1 MSRCSQVCA
10 RAIISMTGLIVSGCG
25 GSSAKTVTA
34 TDVTGIPAGDA
45 TGTTLSGTY
54 LLASAAIEDCT
65 CRVGSCAMIHAETGT
80 TLMVVQQDGA
90 LTVTDSNGN
99 VSTGGVK
106 LDDTFTCGGVETIPS
121 AEGQGEIYALLD
133 GTFQLS
139 AGQPTAMTFQ
149 ISETIT
155 GSILGV
161 SYDCDFLGSGMARY
175 EGP

>member
-1 MSRCSQVCA
+1 MSRCSRTCA
-10 RAIISMTGLIVSGCG
+10 RALIWILGLIVSGCG
-25 GSSAKTVTA
+25 GPSAKTITA
-34 TDVTGIPAGDA
+34 KDVNGIPAGDA
-45 TGTTLSGTY
+45 TGTALSGSY

-65 CRVGSCAMIHAETGT
+65 CRVGSCAMIHAQTGT
-80 TLMVVQQDGA
+80 TLMVVQQAGA

-106 LDDTFTCGGVETIPS
+106 LDDTFTCGGEAVIPS
-121 AEGQGEIYALLD
+121 AEGQGQIYAVMD

-139 AGQPTAMTFQ
+139 GGQPTAMTFQ

-155 GSILGV
+155 GTILGM
-161 SYDCDFLGSGMARY
+161 SYDCDFLGSGTARY